1 MPTTTIDID
10 TGGTFTDV
18 FVVRDGTVITAKV
31 LTTPHDLAL
40 CFQQVVEKAA
50 GIAGLEPRQL
60 LREATTVRYATTVGT
75 NSVIQ
80 RRGPR
85 LGLITAP
92 KGTDLYAHNGDS
104 APVFDLFLSK
114 DMVATVPDRVADP
127 SSAPTTEISPV
138 SVAAKQLLSSSARG
152 LVCSMPGGHDVDERA
167 VRTTFEQHYPK
178 NCLDS
183 VPLLLSHEIATD
195 PDDFRR
201 TTTALFNAYVH
212 PDVATYLYRA
222 EDYLR
227 SQGYRWP
234 LLIVHND
241 GGCARVAKT
250 IAGKTY
256 NSGPMAGLMGAR
268 AIAKLYGIDDLV
280 TFDMGGTSLDVA
292 IIRGG
297 ELPMDE
303 HGLVEGAAISFPLA
317 DVMTIGAGGGS
328 IAHTENGELRVGPQ
342 SAGARPGPAC
352 FGFGGTSP
360 TTTDANVVLGF
371 VDGEKFLGGAMTLD
385 SAKAVAVYENLGAEL
400 GTDAVTAAANVRS
413 RLHQDM
419 ADRISA
425 VMQARSVTAESSV
438 ILAYGGAGPTD
449 ACEVAE
455 LLGVSRVISVP
466 FASVFSAFGASTAD
480 HTHAYQ
486 APEIG
491 DVEDELITRALR
503 DMRGEGFGPDAV
515 ELTTDSV
522 VRHGVRSVQVQATAR
537 LGHHQFQE
545 QAPGAAAQPSGQRQV
560 TWPGHGALATATYE
574 FADLRPGAS
583 ITGPAI
589 LHAADTTYAIP
600 SGWTFTVDA
609 YGNGICD
616 RDNSQKGAER

>member
-1 MPTTTIDID
+1 MGTTTIDID

-18 FVVRDGTVITAKV
+18 FVLHDGAVFGTKV

-40 CFQQVVEKAA
+40 CFQQVIEKAA
-50 GIAGLEPRQL
+50 AIAGLEPRQL
-60 LREATTVRYATTVGT
+60 LQEATTVRYSTTVGT

-85 LGLITAP
+85 LGLIAAP
-92 KGTDLYAHNGDS
+92 GGTDLYSHNGDS

-114 DMVATVPDRVADP
+114 DMVATVPERLSDASAD
-127 SSAPTTEISPV
+127 AVEIDPV
-138 SVAAKQLLSSSARG
+138 SVAAKQLLNSSARG
-152 LVCSMPGGHDVDERA
+152 LVCSLPGGDDVGERA

-195 PDDFRR
+195 PNDFRR
-201 TTTALFNAYVH
+201 TATALFNAYVH

-227 SQGYRWP
+227 AQGYRWP

-256 NSGPMAGLMGAR
+256 NSGPMAGLMGAQ
-268 AIAKLYGIDDLV
+268 AIAKLYGIENLV

-292 IIRGG
+292 VIRGG
-297 ELPMDE
+297 ELPMNE
-303 HGLVEGAAISFPLA
+303 HGSVEGAAISFPLA

-328 IAHTENGELRVGPQ
+328 IAHIENGELRVGPQ
-342 SAGARPGPAC
+342 SAGAKPGPAC

-360 TTTDANVVLGF
+360 TTTDANVVLGII
-371 VDGEKFLGGAMTLD
+371 DGEKFLGGAMTLD
-385 SAKAVAVYENLGAEL
+385 AAKATAVYGSLAGEL
-400 GTDAVTAAANVRS
+400 GTDAVQAAADVRS
-413 RLHQDM
+413 RLHRDM
-419 ADRISA
+419 AHRIS
-425 VMQARSVTAESSV
+425 VEMQARSATPESSV

-480 HTHAYQ
+480 LTHTYVVPDA
-486 APEIG
+486 G
-491 DVEDELITRALR
+491 GVDEELTARALR
-503 DMRGEGFGPDAV
+503 DMRGEGFAPNAV
-515 ELTTDSV
+515 EVTTASMI
-522 VRHGVRSVQVQATAR
+522 RHGVGCVQVQATAR
-537 LGHHQFQE
+537 LGHHEFE
-545 QAPGAAAQPSGQRQV
+545 RQALGGTARPSGERQV
-560 TWPGHGALATATYE
+560 TWPGRGALPTATYD
-574 FADLRPGAS
+574 FADLRPGATA
-583 ITGPAI
+583 TGPAI
-589 LHAADTTYAIP
+589 LHAADTTFAIP
-600 SGWTFTVDA
+600 TGWTFTVDA

-616 RDNSQKGAER
+616 RDNSQNEAGR